1 MSTDSFSFSIFVNS
15 ILIYSLFYFI
25 LVDLYLM
32 ENVTARNP
40 PYPSDFMAHHA
51 QHTFV
56 QGLLHEQITC
66 PDIVRA
72 FLLDFCGLGIVYI
85 FFFISFPS
93 YSSSSS
99 LSWYFTSRM
108 QALCYGQG
116 ASMLWISSQRHNGMH
131 FATRTK
137 PSRFTFSH
145 CIKAEEGT
153 KYSM

>member
-1 MSTDSFSFSIFVNS
+1 
-15 ILIYSLFYFI
+15 
-25 LVDLYLM
+25 M

-72 FLLDFCGLGIVYI
+72 FLLDFCGLGIIYI
-85 FFFISFPS
+85 LLLYF
-93 YSSSSS
+93 SSSCFHSS
-99 LSWYFTSRM
+99 LSSYFTSRM
-108 QALCYGQG
+108 QALCCGQG